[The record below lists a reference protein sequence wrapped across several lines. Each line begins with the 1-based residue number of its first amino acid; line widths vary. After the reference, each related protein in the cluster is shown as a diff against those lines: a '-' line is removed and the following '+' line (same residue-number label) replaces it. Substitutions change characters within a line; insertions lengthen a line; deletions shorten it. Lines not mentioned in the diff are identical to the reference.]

1 MIDFAK
7 LFRIYFLPKLSAIIV
22 TYLFAFVLKD
32 GDMRILQ
39 FIIMEED
46 IVVTFVLR
54 QLGTT
59 MGLFRAKF

>member
-7 LFRIYFLPKLSAIIV
+7 LFRIYFLRKLSPIIV

-32 GDMRILQ
+32 SDMRILR